1 MCPWWSYLV
10 STGDILTVGAE
21 CLRDQST
28 TEATTVRSQA
38 VGVITLDIAGT
49 NNFVHKLSGA
59 DVEGINISIDGG
71 RAGSTISPFCLQ
83 STKQNSHTTT
93 LLKGRAPGCG
103 GQYSERFQA
112 LTHCTWRA
120 RTRLR
125 SGISATFAAGIFPE
139 LTGNDLQ
146 SFPAKPGERLNCG
159 FYSISAVDQKSRALR
174 RLESSKLPHDASSWA
189 RRAS

>member
-1 MCPWWSYLV
+1 M

-21 CLRDQST
+21 CLGDQST

-71 RAGSTISPFCLQ
+71 RAGSTISPFYLQ
-83 STKQNSHTTT
+83 STKQNSQTTT

-103 GQYSERFQA
+103 GQYSDASRHSRIAPGEQERVFGVEFQP
-112 LTHCTWRA
+112 
-120 RTRLR
+120 R
-125 SGISATFAAGIFPE
+125 SQRVFSPSSLATTSG
-139 LTGNDLQ
+139 

-174 RLESSKLPHDASSWA
+174 RLESSKTSS
-189 RRAS
+189 RRQLMG